1 MICPR
6 CHGNGKLHTRES
18 NGFVFVWHSR
28 HCPMCHGAGHITKRD
43 LYWLREADVLSE
55 MRMSIDY
62 SMPEAARETGVDIVA
77 YNDAEHGR
85 MNPEPFIERLRQAGA
100 T

>member
-6 CHGNGKLHTRES
+6 CHGRGRMSCRES
-18 NGFVFVWHSR
+18 NGFSYVWNQLT
-28 HCPMCHGAGHITKRD
+28 CPTCRGAGHITERD
-43 LYWLREADVLSE
+43 VQWLREANVLNE
-55 MRMSIDY
+55 MRLSLDY
-62 SMPEAARETGVDIVA
+62 SMPEAARETGVDLVS

-85 MNPEPFIERLRQAGA
+85 IDPEPFIEHLRQIGA